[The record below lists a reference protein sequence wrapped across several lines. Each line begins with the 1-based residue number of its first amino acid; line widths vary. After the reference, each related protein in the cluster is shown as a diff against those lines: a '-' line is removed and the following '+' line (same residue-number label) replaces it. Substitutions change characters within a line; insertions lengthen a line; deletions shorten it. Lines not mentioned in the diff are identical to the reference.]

1 MAAIAL
7 TLYIIWAVLAF
18 GWRTLTQYRRTGDT
32 GLRLHAEPNTPQWW
46 AKIGFVIAIV
56 IGFAAPI
63 AAVAGLGNIPALDA
77 SWLHA
82 IGVAVTLLG
91 IVLTVVAQ
99 YAMGES
105 WRIGVDT
112 NERTALVT
120 DGAFAIVRNPIFTAM
135 LVTATGLAMAIPNA
149 ISIIGL
155 IALVTALE
163 VQVRL
168 VEEPYLVSAQGDS
181 YRTYAHHV
189 GRFTPGVGRI
199 R

>member
-7 TLYIIWAVLAF
+7 TLYVIWAVLAF
-18 GWRTLTQYRRTGDT
+18 GWRTLAQYRRTGDT

-46 AKIGFVIAIV
+46 AKIGFVIAII

-63 AAVAGLGNIPALDA
+63 AAVAGLDNIAALDA

-82 IGVAVTLLG
+82 TGVAVTIIG
-91 IVLTVVAQ
+91 IVLTGVAQ
-99 YAMGES
+99 YAMVES
-105 WRIGVDT
+105 CRIGVDT
-112 NERTALVT
+112 DERTALVT
-120 DGAFAIVRNPIFTAM
+120 SGAFAIVRNPIFTAM
-135 LVTATGLAMAIPNA
+135 LVTAAGLTMTIPNV
-149 ISIIGL
+149 ISVIGL
-155 IALVTALE
+155 VALIAALE

-168 VEEPYLVSAQGDS
+168 VEEPYLLTAQGDS

-189 GRFTPGVGRI
+189 GRFAPGIGRI

>member
-7 TLYIIWAVLAF
+7 TLYIVWAVLAF

-32 GLRLHAEPNTPQWW
+32 GLRLHAEANTPQWW

-56 IGFAAPI
+56 IGFAGPI
-63 AAVAGLGNIPALDA
+63 AAVAGLENIPALDA
-77 SWLHA
+77 NWLHA
-82 IGVAVTLLG
+82 TGIAVTLLG

-99 YAMGES
+99 YAMGDS

-135 LVTATGLAMAIPNA
+135 LVTATGLTMTIPNT

-155 IALVTALE
+155 VALATALE
-163 VQVRL
+163 VQVRF
-168 VEEPYLVSAQGDS
+168 VEEPYMVAAQGDR
-181 YRTYAHHV
+181 YRAYAQHV
-189 GRFTPGVGRI
+189 GRFAPGIGRI

>member
-7 TLYIIWAVLAF
+7 TLYLVWAVLAF
-18 GWRTLTQYRRTGDT
+18 GWRTLIQYRRTGDT
-32 GLRLHAEPNTPQWW
+32 GLRLHAEANTPQWW

-63 AAVAGLGNIPALDA
+63 AAVAGLDDIPALDA

-82 IGVAVTLLG
+82 TGVAVTIVG

-112 NERTALVT
+112 KERTALVT
-120 DGAFAIVRNPIFTAM
+120 NGAFAIVRNPIFTAM
-135 LVTATGLAMAIPNA
+135 LVTATGLTMTIPNV

-155 IALVTALE
+155 VALITALE

-168 VEEPYLVSAQGDS
+168 VEEPYLLTAQGDS

-189 GRFTPGVGRI
+189 GRFTPGIGRI

>member
-7 TLYIIWAVLAF
+7 TLYIVWAVLAF
-18 GWRTLTQYRRTGDT
+18 GWRTVTQYRRTGDT

-46 AKIGFVIAIV
+46 AKIGFVIAIAV
-56 IGFAAPI
+56 GFTAPI
-63 AAVAGLGNIPALDA
+63 AAVAGLGNVPALDA

-82 IGVAVTLLG
+82 TGVAVTIIG

-120 DGAFAIVRNPIFTAM
+120 TGAFAMVRNPIFTAM
-135 LVTATGLAMAIPNA
+135 LFTATGLTMTIPNV
-149 ISIIGL
+149 ISIFGLVAL
-155 IALVTALE
+155 IAALE

-168 VEEPYLVSAQGDS
+168 VEEPYLLTAQGDS
-181 YRTYAHHV
+181 YRAYAHHV
-189 GRFTPGVGRI
+189 GRFMPGIGRI
-199 R
+199 H

>member
-63 AAVAGLGNIPALDA
+63 AAVSGLDNISTLDF

-82 IGVAVTLLG
+82 TGVAVTILG

-112 NERTALVT
+112 NERTVLVT
-120 DGAFAIVRNPIFTAM
+120 NGVFGVVRNPIFTAM
-135 LVTATGLAMAIPNA
+135 LVTATGLTMTIPNV

-155 IALVTALE
+155 VALIAALE

-168 VEEPYLVSAQGDS
+168 VEEPHLLTAQGDS

-189 GRFTPGVGRI
+189 GRFAPGLGRI

>member
-7 TLYIIWAVLAF
+7 TLYIVWAVLAF

-32 GLRLHAEPNTPQWW
+32 GLRLHAEANTPQWW

-56 IGFAAPI
+56 IGFAGPI
-63 AAVAGLGNIPALDA
+63 AAVAGLENIPALDA
-77 SWLHA
+77 NWLHA
-82 IGVAVTLLG
+82 TGIAVTLLG

-99 YAMGES
+99 YAMGDS

-135 LVTATGLAMAIPNA
+135 LVTATGLTMTIPNT

-155 IALVTALE
+155 VALATALE

-168 VEEPYLVSAQGDS
+168 VEEPYMVSAQGDS
-181 YRTYAHHV
+181 YRAYAHHV
-189 GRFTPGVGRI
+189 GRFAPGIGRI

>member
-63 AAVAGLGNIPALDA
+63 AAVAGLDNIPALDA
-77 SWLHA
+77 RWLHA
-82 IGVAVTLLG
+82 TGVAVTIVG

-99 YAMGES
+99 YALGES

-112 NERTALVT
+112 DERTALVT
-120 DGAFAIVRNPIFTAM
+120 TGAFGIVRNPIFTAM
-135 LVTATGLAMAIPNA
+135 LVTATGLTMTIPNV
-149 ISIIGL
+149 ISS
-155 IALVTALE
+155 
-163 VQVRL
+163 
-168 VEEPYLVSAQGDS
+168 PVSL
-181 YRTYAHHV
+181 R
-189 GRFTPGVGRI
+189 
-199 R
+199 

>member
-56 IGFAAPI
+56 IGYAAPI
-63 AAVAGLGNIPALDA
+63 AAVAGLDNIPALDA
-77 SWLHA
+77 RWLHA
-82 IGVAVTLLG
+82 AGVAVTIIG

-120 DGAFAIVRNPIFTAM
+120 NGAFGIVRNPIFTAM
-135 LVTATGLAMAIPNA
+135 LVTATGLTMTIPNV

-155 IALVTALE
+155 FALIAALE

-168 VEEPYLVSAQGDS
+168 VEEPYLLAAQGDS
-181 YRTYAHHV
+181 YRAYARHV
-189 GRFTPGVGRI
+189 GRFAPGIGRI